1 LYWFNEERKRK
12 EKEKKR
18 RTLKE
23 NGMLLNKS
31 YNQKID
37 RQYNNDK

>member
-1 LYWFNEERKRK
+1 LYGFNEERKRK

-23 NGMLLNKS
+23 NVMLLNKR